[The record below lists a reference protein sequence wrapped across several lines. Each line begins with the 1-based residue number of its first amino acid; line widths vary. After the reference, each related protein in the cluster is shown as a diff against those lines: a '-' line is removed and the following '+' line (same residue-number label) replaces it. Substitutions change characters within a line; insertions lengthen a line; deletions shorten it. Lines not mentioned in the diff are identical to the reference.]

1 MKRRLIKFRRTKS
14 RKFHKKTGIIKYLKP
29 NDTFRYGCFIYTVIE
44 ADDSS
49 SIKID

>member
-1 MKRRLIKFRRTKS
+1 MKRQLIRFRRTKS

-29 NDTFRYGCFIYTVIE
+29 NDTFRYGSFIYTVVE

-49 SIKID
+49 SMTIY